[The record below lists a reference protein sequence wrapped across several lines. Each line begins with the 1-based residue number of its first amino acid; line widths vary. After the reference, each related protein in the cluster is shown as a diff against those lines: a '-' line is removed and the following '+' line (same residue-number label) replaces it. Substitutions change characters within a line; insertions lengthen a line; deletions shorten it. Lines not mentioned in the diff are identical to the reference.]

1 MAAFEL
7 LLMRHAKSDWRNNL
21 SDIDRPLSRRGRH
34 DAERMGI
41 FLHNNGLIPDRVL
54 VSPASR
60 TWQTIKLLNKSWLL
74 GSEQIVTSKKLYL
87 ANEEILL
94 EDAAAHAGDGGRIM
108 VLAHNPGVDCAVNL
122 ISNQPLALTESGKL
136 MVTAAVA
143 CFRVERR
150 EDLRQT
156 GKCRLL
162 GLYRPKEI

>member
-7 LLMRHAKSDWRNNL
+7 LLMRHAKSDWHNNL

-41 FLHNNGLIPDRVL
+41 FLQNNDLVPDRVL

-74 GSEQIVTSKKLYL
+74 APEQIVTSKKLYL

-108 VLAHNPGVDCAVNL
+108 VLAHNPGVDCAVNR
-122 ISNQPLALTESGKL
+122 ISDQPLALTASGKL

-150 EDLRQT
+150 DHLGQT